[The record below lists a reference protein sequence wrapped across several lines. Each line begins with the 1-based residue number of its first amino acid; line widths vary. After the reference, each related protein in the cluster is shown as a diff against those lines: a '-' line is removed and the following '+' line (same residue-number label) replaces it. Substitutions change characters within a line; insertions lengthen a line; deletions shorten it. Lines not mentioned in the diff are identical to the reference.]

1 VRGKRGSI
9 NIIGLLQAAA
19 VLTVIFSLLTGIDI
33 SHPDFELFTHFR
45 LQYFVV
51 SVFLLAVFIFLRH
64 YIYIGSLAVAAIFN
78 AASVLP
84 WYFAESATVAGDSL
98 KLLHANVY
106 SSNTEYERLIDLV
119 AVEGPDMIFLQEV
132 TPEWVAGTASLLQDY
147 PYAYAEPRHGNFGIA
162 AFSRIPF
169 DSIQHIESPPLGY
182 PTILAT
188 ITINGKH
195 LSIISSHP
203 TIPLG
208 QQMHDARNEQLQSIA
223 GLVEKLAG
231 EVILLGDLNSSV
243 WDIHLRQL
251 EDSTALRN
259 VREGFGVLPSW
270 PTYLPFAMIPIDHAL
285 VSKGVAVTDVRTGQ
299 KFGSDHLPLVVT
311 LSL

>member
-1 VRGKRGSI
+1 MRGKRGSV

-19 VLTVIFSLLTGIDI
+19 VLTVIFSLLTGFDI
-33 SHPDFELFTHFR
+33 PQHGFELFTHFR

-51 SVFLLAVFIFLRH
+51 SVFLLAVFTFLRH

-78 AASVLP
+78 ATSVLP
-84 WYFAESATVAGDSL
+84 WYFAESATVAGEPL
-98 KLLHANVY
+98 KLIHANVH

-119 AVEGPDMIFLQEV
+119 AAESPDMVFLQEV

-147 PYAYAEPRHGNFGIA
+147 PYAYAAPRHGNFGIA

-169 DSIQHIESPPLGY
+169 DSIKHIESPPLGY

-188 ITINGKH
+188 ITINGKQ

-203 TIPLG
+203 TNPLG
-208 QQMHDARNEQLQSIA
+208 QRMHDARNEQLQSIA
-223 GLVEKLAG
+223 GLVDQLAG
-231 EVILLGDLNSSV
+231 EVILLGDLNASV

-251 EDSTALRN
+251 EGSTGLRN

-270 PTYLPFAMIPIDHAL
+270 PTFLPFAMIPIDHAL
-285 VSKGVAVTDVRTGQ
+285 VSKGIAVTDVRTGR
-299 KFGSDHLPLVVT
+299 KIGSDHLPLVVT
-311 LSL
+311 LVL